1 VILLILFL
9 PVAIYLIWVG
19 GISRH
24 SRPSIVGGS
33 WDFVALMFA
42 GSGLVL
48 VGLPA
53 VITSIYE
60 TWRRYWLTGE
70 GPIPYSSLEGSRW
83 FWLFIWLVYFVIT
96 LSISAIL
103 IYRKRSWTCFYN
115 VDPEVFDSAIV
126 GALEQSGCQYRK
138 FGNLYILHNPH
149 DDTEEK
155 MEVEVFP
162 FLKHGTI
169 CFNKPEGLL
178 SKQLI
183 ALISEPLIYAKTPH
197 HWGGL
202 LLMFLGFFVL
212 FLTVIGQ
219 LATAI
224 LAR

>member
-1 VILLILFL
+1 MILLILFL

-19 GISRH
+19 GISRQ
-24 SRPSIVGGS
+24 SRPSVVGGS

-48 VGLPA
+48 AGLPA

-70 GPIPYSSLEGSRW
+70 GPIPFASLEGSRW
-83 FWLFIWLVYFVIT
+83 FWIAVWIAYFVMV
-96 LSISAIL
+96 LVLAFIL
-103 IYRKRSWTCFYN
+103 IYRRRCWTCFYN
-115 VDPEVFDSAIV
+115 VDPQTFDSAIAD
-126 GALEQSGCQYRK
+126 ALNQSGFQYRK
-138 FGNLYILHNPH
+138 FGNLYILLNPENGV
-149 DDTEEK
+149 EEI
-155 MEVEVFP
+155 MEVEAFS
-162 FLKHGTI
+162 FLRHGTI
-169 CFNKPEGLL
+169 FFNKPEGLL
-178 SKQLI
+178 SKHLVS
-183 ALISEPLIYAKTPH
+183 LISQSLIYTSTPH

>member
-1 VILLILFL
+1 MILLILFL

-83 FWLFIWLVYFVIT
+83 FWLFIWLVYFVIINFD
-96 LSISAIL
+96 LMSSNSISVPFSKLSANSNSSVNVSDL
-103 IYRKRSWTCFYN
+103 I
-115 VDPEVFDSAIV
+115 
-126 GALEQSGCQYRK
+126 
-138 FGNLYILHNPH
+138 
-149 DDTEEK
+149 
-155 MEVEVFP
+155 
-162 FLKHGTI
+162 
-169 CFNKPEGLL
+169 
-178 SKQLI
+178 
-183 ALISEPLIYAKTPH
+183 
-197 HWGGL
+197 
-202 LLMFLGFFVL
+202 
-212 FLTVIGQ
+212 
-219 LATAI
+219 
-224 LAR
+224 

>member
-19 GISRH
+19 GISRQ

-70 GPIPYSSLEGSRW
+70 GPIPFASLEGSRW
-83 FWLFIWLVYFVIT
+83 FWLFIWMAYFVMVLI
-96 LSISAIL
+96 LSFIL
-103 IYRKRSWTCFYN
+103 IYRRGCWTYFYN
-115 VDPEVFDSAIV
+115 VDPLAFDSAIAH
-126 GALEQSGCQYRK
+126 ALEQSGFQYRK
-138 FGNLYILHNPH
+138 FGNLYILHNP
-149 DDTEEK
+149 DDGVEEI
-155 MEVEVFP
+155 MEVEAFT
-162 FLKHGTI
+162 FFRHGSI
-169 CFNKPEGLL
+169 FFNKPKGIL
-178 SKQLI
+178 SRHLRS
-183 ALISEPLIYAKTPH
+183 LISESLIYTSTPH

-202 LLMFLGFFVL
+202 VLMFLGFFVL

-224 LAR
+224 FTR

>member
-1 VILLILFL
+1 MILLILFL

-83 FWLFIWLVYFVIT
+83 FWLFIWLVYFVMT

-115 VDPEVFDSAIV
+115 VDPEVLI
-126 GALEQSGCQYRK
+126 LQS
-138 FGNLYILHNPH
+138 
-149 DDTEEK
+149 
-155 MEVEVFP
+155 
-162 FLKHGTI
+162 
-169 CFNKPEGLL
+169 
-178 SKQLI
+178 I
-183 ALISEPLIYAKTPH
+183 ALWSNPLVSIVNSGIYT
-197 HWGGL
+197 
-202 LLMFLGFFVL
+202 FFIIHMMTRKRKWKL
-212 FLTVIGQ
+212 KFFPS
-219 LATAI
+219 
-224 LAR
+224 